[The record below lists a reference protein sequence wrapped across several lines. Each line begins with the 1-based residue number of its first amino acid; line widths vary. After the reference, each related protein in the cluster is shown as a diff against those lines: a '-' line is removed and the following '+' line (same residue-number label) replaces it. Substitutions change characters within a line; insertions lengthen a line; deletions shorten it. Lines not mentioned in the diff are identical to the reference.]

1 MLGISYTLS
10 LLSDYIGLGKWD
22 LLRVVIHSVFLV
34 LGGELHFFSA
44 TLCID

>member
-22 LLRVVIHSVFLV
+22 LLRVIHSVFLV